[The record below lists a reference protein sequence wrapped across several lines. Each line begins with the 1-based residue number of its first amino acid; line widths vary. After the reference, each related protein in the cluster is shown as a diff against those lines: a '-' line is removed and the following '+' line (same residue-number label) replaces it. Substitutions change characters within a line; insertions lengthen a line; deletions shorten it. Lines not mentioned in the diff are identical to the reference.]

1 MKVRHTVTVGL
12 ASLAIVAVAA
22 AVVGARAVASDSLWA
37 DQTQAVTVVKQKPS
51 TGEAAKD
58 DKKVVVKERTGPVV
72 VEVDDEGQGQKR
84 VIVREGLGPFMAGG
98 GPRLGIQIRDVAKDD
113 VAKLKLAG
121 QAGVVVEEVTKDS
134 AAEKAGVKAG
144 DVVVQFDGE
153 TVRSA
158 AQLTRVVR
166 ETAPDRTV
174 KMAVTREGRRI
185 EMDVTPSSAGEAM
198 TMFIDQDRI
207 RADVEKEMQ
216 SVHEKMK
223 DLHLERKIAP
233 GAPMPHAAPMPG
245 APGGPMRWKMERPE
259 GGTFQ
264 FFGEGEG
271 PMAMAF
277 GAARGRLGVSVQSL
291 TPELAGYFGVKDGV
305 LVSAVQADTPA
316 AKAGL
321 KAGDVITSVDDKA
334 IGAPGELVDA
344 LRAKEG
350 EVTLGVTRDKKAMSL
365 KATIEKPK
373 PAVAIGRT
381 RA

>member
-1 MKVRHTVTVGL
+1 MQVRNTVTVGL

-22 AVVGARAVASDSLWA
+22 AVLGARAVASDSRWA
-37 DQTQAVTVVKQKPS
+37 DEAQAVTVEKQKPS

-58 DKKVVVKERTGPVV
+58 QKKVIVKERTGPVV

-84 VIVREGLGPFMAGG
+84 VIVREGPGPFMVGG
-98 GPRLGIQIRDVAKDD
+98 GPRLGVQIRDVAKDD

-153 TVRSA
+153 NVRSA
-158 AQLTRVVR
+158 AHLTRVVR

-174 KMAVTREGRRI
+174 KMAVTRDGKRI
-185 EMDVTPSSAGEAM
+185 EMDVTPSAAGDAM
-198 TMFIDQDRI
+198 TMFIDQSKI

-223 DLHLERKIAP
+223 ELQLERKIAP

-245 APGGPMRWKMERPE
+245 APAGPMRWKVERPE
-259 GGTFQ
+259 GGEFE
-264 FFGEGEG
+264 FFGQGDF

-321 KAGDVITSVDDKA
+321 KAGDVITSVNDKA

-344 LRAKEG
+344 LRGKEG
-350 EVTLGVTRDKKAMSL
+350 EVTIGLTRDKKAMSL
-365 KATIEKPK
+365 KATLEKPK
-373 PAVAIGRT
+373 PAVAISRT